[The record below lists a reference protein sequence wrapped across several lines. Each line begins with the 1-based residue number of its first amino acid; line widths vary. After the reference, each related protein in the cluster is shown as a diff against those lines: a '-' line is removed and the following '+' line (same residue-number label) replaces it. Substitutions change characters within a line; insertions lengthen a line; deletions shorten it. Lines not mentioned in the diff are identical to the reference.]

1 MFDSLPGY
9 TSVYY
14 CKQSYL
20 KGERK
25 NSCFHHLVC
34 LCLRFRTTPK
44 NCLSDFFEMN
54 KVFSNAADFFSLKS
68 TKQADS
74 LIHSMLIYL
83 VLNLITLSGKL
94 RIR

>member
-44 NCLSDFFEMN
+44 NCLSDLFEMN
-54 KVFSNAADFFSLKS
+54 KVFSNAADFFFSEVYKAS
-68 TKQADS
+68 RFPYT
-74 LIHSMLIYL
+74 
-83 VLNLITLSGKL
+83 LNVDIFGA
-94 RIR
+94 